1 MPCVA
6 WASRFK
12 AALSV
17 DKEKRDHPSTLRV
30 NPRERLS
37 PAGSRRSFASWIP
50 KAVGGKVGLFIARSP
65 APCLPVSAT
74 GDPALVLALAR
85 MDDSIPE
92 DQTARSHRPR
102 AVEHRDWP
110 SCGGDM
116 GNISRV
122 GRGGDERGSIPQL
135 LSRLG
140 VETVGRV
147 GLRAGLDSTELPG
160 VMLAENCA

>member
-1 MPCVA
+1 MARVA

-65 APCLPVSAT
+65 APRLPVSST
-74 GDPALVLALAR
+74 RDPALFLALAR

-92 DQTARSHRPR
+92 DQTARSHRPS
-102 AVEHRDWP
+102 AVEHRDCP
-110 SCGGDM
+110 PCGGDM
-116 GNISRV
+116 GNISP
-122 GRGGDERGSIPQL
+122 GGTRWGW
-135 LSRLG
+135 
-140 VETVGRV
+140 
-147 GLRAGLDSTELPG
+147 AGLYPPAAFALG
-160 VMLAENCA
+160 R